1 MIKNLKQIGY
11 AAILTAL
18 MAGQAVAQTAEGA
31 LDTVKKSVSIV
42 LDDLNANKASYQKD
56 PAALNRMIDEKMVP
70 YFDIEIMAKYVL
82 GKNWKSATKQQQADF
97 LSEFKQ
103 MIMRTY
109 SASLLDY
116 TDAEVTYGEPDE
128 IKKKRTKVKAT
139 VVNNAGKRFPLELS
153 MRYKN
158 NKWLGYD
165 VSLDGLSV
173 VTSYR
178 SSVGEEVAQKG
189 IQAVIDEMKV
199 LNAKGQVKK

>member
-42 LDDLNANKASYQKD
+42 LDDLKANKASYQKD